1 MRVKP
6 NPNKKVGDEKLQ
18 VFDPVRREFLPET
31 GRDVPRTAYWLRR
44 LQTGDVILDD
54 GTAPAVTETKQK
66 PEAQASKKNEKAKSP
81 KKEKAKQPAKTKKEA
96 AKAQNQEEVNTKPA
110 AKEE

>member
-18 VFDPVRREFLPET
+18 VFDPVRREFLPEN

-54 GTAPAVTETKQK
+54 GTAPAPTQTEQR
-66 PEAQASKKNEKAKSP
+66 PASQAPKKNAKAKSS
-81 KKEKAKQPAKTKKEA
+81 KKEKAKQPAKAEKEA
-96 AKAQNQEEVNTKPA
+96 AKAQNQEEANNKPA

>member
-6 NPNKKVGDEKLQ
+6 NPNKKVGEEKVK

-44 LQTGDVILDD
+44 LQEGDVVLDD
-54 GTAPAVTETKQK
+54 GTAPAETKTAPK
-66 PEAQASKKNEKAKSP
+66 NSKKNNKAKAE
-81 KKEKAKQPAKTKKEA
+81 KQEKAKQSAKASPAKAENKTAE
-96 AKAQNQEEVNTKPA
+96 
-110 AKEE
+110 KEE